1 MKTSSPL
8 TLKQRFG
15 RWAQKRLP
23 FNARVT
29 GILRFE
35 FAVAR
40 QRCWNRLFPWRR
52 AKIGKL
58 REMRDISLNVGTGGR
73 GKEGWINLD
82 AIGSHRDLYCT
93 HDLRQ
98 PLPLADQSVRRI
110 LAEHVVEHLD
120 FRGDVPKVL
129 AEFHRVLQPGGV
141 LRIVVPDV
149 PRFMQA
155 YLQGDSKGWKELG
168 FAQGLPADMETAIEL
183 VNHVFHQGGEHLF
196 GWDFAGMERALQNA
210 GFSKVIRQAFRQS
223 VDPELAI
230 DQDNHAPYSLYVEA
244 IKGA

>member
-1 MKTSSPL
+1 MSPERRKSGAGRRQKLWRQGEANFNSKIKILNNFRNRLPIQTVISPMKTSPPL

-23 FNARVT
+23 FSARVT

-40 QRCWNRLFPWRR
+40 QRCWNRFFPWRR

-58 REMRDISLNVGTGGR
+58 REMKDISLNVGTGGR

-155 YLQGDSKGWKELG
+155 YLQGDLTGWKELG
-168 FAQGLPADMETAIEL
+168 FGTASPSWRRRGIWRRCGNGS
-183 VNHVFHQGGEHLF
+183 VR
-196 GWDFAGMERALQNA
+196 WER
-210 GFSKVIRQAFRQS
+210 RR
-223 VDPELAI
+223 
-230 DQDNHAPYSLYVEA
+230 
-244 IKGA
+244 